1 MAPEVEP
8 VTTAARRTELGTFL
22 RSRRGRITPT
32 DLGLP
37 PGLRR
42 RTPGLRREE
51 VAQLAGVGVTWYTW
65 LEQGRS
71 INASV
76 QVLDAIA
83 RTLRLDRAEREH
95 LYRLA
100 EVPAVLDAPG
110 ECLEPEVQAILD
122 GLDPLPAVVYN
133 GRYDALAWNAT
144 YAGLFPGITRATRA
158 ERNVLWQMFMM
169 PECCAGMVNREAERR
184 TVLAT
189 FRGAYGRHLREPAWN
204 TFIDRLSAESPEFAA
219 MWAMQEVAEPT
230 RREKVFY
237 HRHLGRRLH
246 MVATSFAVSAT
257 PETRMVVYT
266 PVSEADQRT
275 LAEVASLPPL
285 AALCPVHAAA
295 AQQAQALA
303 TA

>member
-1 MAPEVEP
+1 MA
-8 VTTAARRTELGTFL
+8 TRRSELGTFL
-22 RSRRGRITPT
+22 RSRRERLSPT

-51 VAQLAGVGVTWYTW
+51 VAQLAGVGVTWYTG
-65 LEQGRS
+65 LEPGRS

-100 EVPAVLDAPG
+100 DMPAVLDAPG
-110 ECLEPEVQAILD
+110 ECLDPEVQTILD
-122 GLDPLPAVVYN
+122 GLDPLPAAVYN
-133 GRYDALAWNAT
+133 GRYDVLAWNAT
-144 YAGLFPGITRATRA
+144 YQGLFPGMTRAPRS

-169 PECCAGMVNREAERR
+169 PECCAAMEDRENERR
-184 TVLAT
+184 ALLAT
-189 FRGAYGRHLREPAWN
+189 FRGAYGRHLREPAWS
-204 TFIDRLSAESPEFAA
+204 TFIDRLTAASPEFAA

-230 RREKVFY
+230 RRKKVFY

-246 MVATSFAVSAT
+246 VVTTSLAVSGT

-266 PVSEADQRT
+266 PIDESDRRV
-275 LAEVASLPPL
+275 LAEVVTLPPL
-285 AALCPVHAAA
+285 SALCPIHAAA
-295 AQQAQALA
+295 AERGRTEPGAALPVA
-303 TA
+303 